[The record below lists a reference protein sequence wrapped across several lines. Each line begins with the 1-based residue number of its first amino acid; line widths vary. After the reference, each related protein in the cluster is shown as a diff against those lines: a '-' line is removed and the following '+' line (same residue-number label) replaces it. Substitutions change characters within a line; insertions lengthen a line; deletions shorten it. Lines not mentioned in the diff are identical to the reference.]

1 MSAIICWTLLSK
13 TDILMCMRYFLF
25 IPERNTWSNTA
36 YTAEELGALP
46 GIRADSM
53 IIESEGARRILYFS
67 QIQPAV
73 ITSPRASAPE
83 SARRVT
89 NNPNQKKVN
98 VVSRQTQM
106 PSIDAYALEERLL
119 TYRLVRIV
127 CRLHLFFIILSI
139 SASLLVV
146 LFRFLLSTISPSDI
160 STGVGAC
167 MVLGGIGGI
176 MISYL
181 IARDLG
187 TKKK

>member
-25 IPERNTWSNTA
+25 FPERNTWSNTA

-89 NNPNQKKVN
+89 NNQKKVN